1 MTYKELV
8 RSGASRAELVEYV
21 TAGEMTAVTIRIPEN
36 LREASKECAALRGMS
51 LSALIRNCLITELS
65 GEVE

>member
-1 MTYKELV
+1 
-8 RSGASRAELVEYV
+8 
-21 TAGEMTAVTIRIPEN
+21 MTAVTIRIPEN